1 MSKELVGL
9 LDQAKSKFCAIIQGT
24 QRVSPDEAAQIF
36 EVESFTFRKQI
47 EDTPTLLECSN
58 FSMGSTF
65 LAVISNGL
73 SFNSAQKQV
82 FLMARNVKNATGG
95 WDKQLVYQVTPDGNI
110 FLCQRAGSIKDIE
123 RPTICYVGDTVELH
137 NGIITYSPAIPRR
150 SEQIIGG
157 FTHIIHEGGRMEA
170 IWVDV
175 QDMRRHKS
183 ASEKQNKGVANALY
197 SSGPDGQIDPGFFG
211 AKIIKIAL
219 KNKMKKAM
227 WSEYEVQ
234 EDEVLGSAHEH
245 QQTVTTTLQ
254 QSSQT
259 LQLEDTF

>member
-24 QRVSPDEAAQIF
+24 QRVGADEAAQIF

-47 EDTPTLLECSN
+47 EDTPALLECSN

-82 FLMARNVKNATGG
+82 FLMSRNVKNAAGG

-137 NGIITYSPAIPRR
+137 NGVISYRPAIPRK
-150 SEQIIGG
+150 SDKIIGG
-157 FTHIIHEGGRMEA
+157 FTHIIHDGGRMEA
-170 IWVDV
+170 IWVDA
-175 QDMRRHKS
+175 QDMKRHREAS
-183 ASEKQNKGVANALY
+183 AKQNKGVPNSLY
-197 SSGPDGQIDPGFFG
+197 TAGPDGQIDPGFFS

-227 WSEYEVQ
+227 YSEYEVQ
-234 EDEVLGSAHEH
+234 DSDLIAQHDTTSQITTV
-245 QQTVTTTLQ
+245 QQPALR
-254 QSSQT
+254 
-259 LQLEDTF
+259 LEDSF